1 MGASVSSNTAK
12 SIAKVS
18 NNVSNSTNVSANQVN
33 AVQQAINF
41 DSCYLNMSGDINIQ
55 SASSM
60 VAKSKQIVTALQQS
74 HIQNDIAQRM
84 MQQAKS
90 QTGFLGVG
98 YASANNYA
106 SQMADA
112 TSSVVNQ
119 LTTVANQFNYL
130 DQNFQCTGSTFIGK
144 NFLLSQGSDANFFSE
159 QVVKN
164 QQISD
169 IANSISQ
176 TISQKATATVSGLS
190 AFLLIFVLIIAAV
203 GYALTKPLSSGSG
216 KMIVGSII
224 VVLIAVMCA
233 VGFLMEWPPLFS
245 PPNECTLSE
254 MSFLPSFNKSGQS
267 CNGTPN
273 CINPTQKTIRTRVPL
288 PFKFPI
294 WDKKGAAIVDG
305 DLVGSLAG
313 MAASRNSQENS
324 STNNQGLNAA
334 NAHSLNQAWETYL
347 RNTENIKPDPT
358 IDTTIGQFLSGIGSL
373 SPMWVPTDKNG
384 NLYNIPPPFLPPQ
397 GGGDKSCNDPGS
409 TQGCCYGDCSSLSF
423 SLTGIINPPTIQNKQ
438 GTELPQA
445 VYCEPSCLSI
455 TPGPQ
460 NSNSKKVVAG
470 SGNTP
475 LGYICPTDAQGKIV
489 RKSGNAVGCG
499 CYCGTDSPSYMRNLT
514 SSKNV
519 KAANWN
525 TVGVNEATRAALLAE
540 TRQQADMKDIL
551 NTPAPWECTS
561 GKCTP
566 KDPAQG
572 WLARYV
578 RTFYYEQL
586 DLLSPVYF
594 TPTDLVYVAGKDG
607 SRGWFTAKQAI
618 DNGVACYLIST
629 NSTSLL
635 SLSINGISG
644 SGSRV
649 DTSGMFGICNDQTYK
664 FSQFSS
670 KIGIYIAIGLIGIA
684 LLFVLLDHGIHSSHG
699 ANLANPSEVLAGDDG
714 AE

>member
-90 QTGFLGVG
+90 QVGFLGVG

-294 WDKKGAAIVDG
+294 WDKKAAPIQDG
-305 DLVGSLAG
+305 ELVGSLAG

-334 NAHSLNQAWETYL
+334 NAHSLNQAWETYK
-347 RNTENIKPDPT
+347 TSTADIKPDPT
-358 IDTTIGQFLSGIGSL
+358 INTTIGQFLEKIGSL
-373 SPMWVPTDKNG
+373 SPMWVPTDGGG
-384 NLYNIPPPFLPPQ
+384 NLYNIPPPFLPPTQ
-397 GGGDKSCNDPGS
+397 GGDKTCNGPGS
-409 TQGCCYGDCSSLSF
+409 CCYGDCSSLSF

-445 VYCEPSCLSI
+445 VYCEPSCLNI
-455 TPGPQ
+455 TPGS
-460 NSNSKKVVAG
+460 NNSKKVVPV
-470 SGNTP
+470 SGNT
-475 LGYICPTDAQGKIV
+475 LGYICPTDTQGKIV

-499 CYCGTDSPSYMRNLT
+499 CYCGTDSPSYKRNLT
-514 SSKNV
+514 SSKYV
-519 KAANWN
+519 TAANWN
-525 TVGVNEATRAALLAE
+525 STNDPKVNEATRSALLAE

-551 NTPAPWECTS
+551 NTPAPWES
-561 GKCTP
+561 PDP
-566 KDPAQG
+566 KAAAEG

-594 TPTDLVYVAGKDG
+594 TPTDLVYVADKDG
-607 SRGWFTAKQAI
+607 NRGWCTAKQAI

-684 LLFVLLDHGIHSSHG
+684 LLFVLLDHGIHTSHG

>member
-90 QTGFLGVG
+90 QVGFLGVG
-98 YASANNYA
+98 YAKANNYA

-176 TISQKATATVSGLS
+176 TISQKATATISGLS

-294 WDKKGAAIVDG
+294 WDKKGAPIQDG

-324 STNNQGLNAA
+324 SPNNQGLNAA
-334 NAHSLNQAWETYL
+334 NAHSLNQAWESYL
-347 RNTENIKPDPT
+347 TSTENIKPDPT
-358 IDTTIGQFLSGIGSL
+358 IDTTIGQFLSSIGSL

-384 NLYNIPPPFLPPQ
+384 NLYNIPPPFLPPTQ
-397 GGGDKSCNDPGS
+397 GGDKKCNAGPS
-409 TQGCCYGDCSSLSF
+409 CCYGDCSSLSF

-438 GTELPQA
+438 GTELPQP

-455 TPGPQ
+455 TPKQQ
-460 NSNSKKVVAG
+460 NNSKIVVARG
-470 SGNTP
+470 DNN
-475 LGYICPTDAQGKIV
+475 LGYICPTDTQGKIV
-489 RKSGNAVGCG
+489 RDSKSGNAVGCG
-499 CYCGTDSPSYMRNLT
+499 CYCGTDPPPYKRNLT
-514 SSKNV
+514 SSNV
-519 KAANWN
+519 KAATWN

-540 TRQQADMKDIL
+540 TRQQADMLDIL
-551 NTPAPWECTS
+551 STPAPWECPPS
-561 GKCTP
+561 GKCTL
-566 KDPAQG
+566 KNAAQG

-607 SRGWFTAKQAI
+607 SRGWFTAKQASA
-618 DNGVACYLIST
+618 NGVACYLIST
-629 NSTSLL
+629 NSTDLMRL
-635 SLSINGISG
+635 QVCLVYAMIKHIN
-644 SGSRV
+644 
-649 DTSGMFGICNDQTYK
+649 
-664 FSQFSS
+664 
-670 KIGIYIAIGLIGIA
+670 
-684 LLFVLLDHGIHSSHG
+684 SH
-699 ANLANPSEVLAGDDG
+699 NFLAK
-714 AE
+714 